1 MTIDKKRPD
10 DAVYSHRLY
19 RGVTLQA
26 TDSTKVALENEYRTG
41 HVIILVVEE
50 DPAGS
55 VRYRLVV

>member
-10 DAVYSHRLY
+10 DAVYSHRPY

-26 TDSTKVALENEYRTG
+26 TDFTKVALENEYRTG